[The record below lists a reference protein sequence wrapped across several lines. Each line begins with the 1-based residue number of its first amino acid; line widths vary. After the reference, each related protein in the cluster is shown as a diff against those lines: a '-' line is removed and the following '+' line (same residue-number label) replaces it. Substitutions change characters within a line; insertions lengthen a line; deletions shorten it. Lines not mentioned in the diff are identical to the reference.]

1 MIQPNEASVK
11 AVLAWWHEL
20 QPDEATGARGDR
32 AAVARLRHAGS
43 VLDASMQAA
52 TIDLCR
58 RLGAAPSEMNNVGLI
73 AAVLADLRRDDRAQ
87 TIARALGGQE
97 PDSRLCSPLR
107 FQRLLQAADAES
119 QLTAFRRVLAL
130 LKHAGHVADLA
141 ASLLDWNDVAR
152 RDARRQR
159 WLYDYY
165 HTANPE
171 TATRP
176 EATP

>member
-1 MIQPNEASVK
+1 MIRHDEASVK

-20 QPDEATGARGDR
+20 QPDESTGARGDR
-32 AAVARLRHAGS
+32 AGVAKLRHAGS
-43 VLDASMQAA
+43 VLEASMQAS

-58 RLGAAPSEMNNVGLI
+58 RLGAAAAEMNDVALI
-73 AAVLADLRRDDRAQ
+73 ASVLAELRKDDRSQ

-97 PDSRLCSPLR
+97 PTSRVCAALR
-107 FQRLLQAADAES
+107 FQRLLQAVGADA

-141 ASLLDWNDVAR
+141 ASLLDWNDPAR
-152 RDARRQR
+152 RDSRRQR

>member
-1 MIQPNEASVK
+1 MIQRNEASVK

-32 AAVARLRHAGS
+32 AATASLRHAGS
-43 VLDASMQAA
+43 VLEASMQAS

-58 RLGAAPSEMNNVGLI
+58 RLGAGPVEMNNVALI
-73 AAVLADLRRDDRAQ
+73 AAVLADLRKDDRAQ
-87 TIARALGGQE
+87 TIARALGGQ
-97 PDSRLCSPLR
+97 DQMSRLCSALR
-107 FQRLLQAADAES
+107 FQRLLEAVGADV

-141 ASLLDWNDVAR
+141 ASLLDWNDPTR

-165 HTANPE
+165 HTANPD
-171 TATRP
+171 TSTRQ
-176 EATP
+176 EASP